1 MKKECFIEDL
11 VMFLI
16 FGAIYYVIET
26 VWKYP
31 NPSHWSMY
39 AVGGIAGCLV
49 GKLNNHISWDMPL
62 RYQCFWGM
70 IIITLCEGI
79 SGIILNKWL
88 MLNIWDY
95 SNVPLNFFEGQCC
108 VPFCLAWYALSGVAI
123 FVDDFLRE
131 WLFAEP
137 RHKYV
142 W

>member
-1 MKKECFIEDL
+1 
-11 VMFLI
+11 MFLI

-31 NPSHWSMY
+31 RPSHWSMY
-39 AVGGIAGCLV
+39 IVGGLAGCLV
-49 GKLNNHISWDMPL
+49 GKLNNRISWDMPV
-62 RYQCFWGM
+62 RWQCFWGM
-70 IIITLCEGI
+70 VIITLCEGI

-95 SNVPLNFFEGQCC
+95 SNVPLNFIEGQCS
-108 VPFCLAWYALSGVAI
+108 VPFCLAWYVLAGVAI
-123 FVDDFLRE
+123 YVDDFLRE